1 MYPTN
6 SINSVINL
14 RKIILPIIHHQGWR
28 LGHFAHLCWDCD
40 WVDPAHFT
48 ATPPTFFLLLLL
60 EFLSHGGGAGRRVRM
75 RVDVF
80 FFFNGRALSVSV
92 LARWAVLHLLLTAAH
107 CEKKRLSPRLRAFQV
122 CGYRRKYLEGN
133 LMT

>member
-14 RKIILPIIHHQGWR
+14 RKIILPIIHQQGWR

-60 EFLSHGGGAGRRVRM
+60 EFPSHGGGRGGGCACALM
-75 RVDVF
+75 SF
-80 FFFNGRALSVSV
+80 FFFFYGCALSQSSQ
-92 LARWAVLHLLLTAAH
+92 RGRFCIFLLTAAH